1 MAEKQISI
9 LLIAK
14 NMASKTIGQVNKD
27 LGRLGAT
34 GRRAGQGLRSL
45 GANLAKIGAVAA
57 VGIGVA
63 VKNGIDSLVELE
75 SAVGNVDGA
84 IAQLGLTGKIVGS
97 QVAGWANEI
106 EANVQAAFD
115 DKEIT
120 AGAGALIR
128 YGKVTEANLRPAMEV
143 MTDLAAKTGSV
154 ESAAT
159 LLAKAL
165 ADPAKAAGK
174 LARQGV
180 ILTKAEQDQI
190 KAFMKAGD
198 VGKAQAVILASL
210 EKTTKGAAAAMN
222 GPYADAQKTLADVT
236 EDAQRALA
244 EGFLPV
250 LQRVSKWLST
260 ELAKPETIANI
271 RSLGKT
277 LAGAFDKAVTFVQKI
292 PWGSVMDAM
301 KAVGNMA
308 KMALDAFTAM
318 PAWVQTAVIGG
329 WGLNKLTGGALQDGI
344 LGALKA
350 VIPKMAIAAGIVQV
364 NGPVAGGGA
373 GVPGAPAA
381 GGAGAGIAG
390 KIGTVVQLGGI
401 AAIGVGITQAMKEAT
416 DAVIPAIS
424 GGNAEQERILKGI
437 AATARGPLES
447 IRALPENISA
457 LADFI
462 TGGNQKTVD
471 AVGALKS
478 DTRSEGIAQRQAL
491 QAINSKQAAS
501 IVAFRAAERTFANQK
516 PPQVNVST
524 NVKVNVTAANV
535 TRSVNIA
542 ERYSAGPSRSVN
554 NRGGVK
560 VPS

>member
-9 LLIAK
+9 LLVAK

-45 GANLAKIGAVAA
+45 AGNLAKIGAVAA

-75 SAVGNVDGA
+75 SAVATVDGA
-84 IAQLGLTGKIVGS
+84 IVQLGLTGKIAGS

-106 EANVQAAFD
+106 ETSVQAAFD

-260 ELAKPETIANI
+260 ELAKPEAIANI
-271 RSLGKT
+271 RSLGRT
-277 LAGAFDKAVTFVQKI
+277 LAGAFDQAVSFVQKI
-292 PWGSVMDAM
+292 PWGKVMDAM
-301 KAVGNMA
+301 KVVGNAA

-318 PAWVQTAVIGG
+318 PAWVQTAVITG
-329 WGLNKLTGGALQDGI
+329 WGLNKLTGGALSDVIGSLASGLIKGVLGI
-344 LGALKA
+344 N
-350 VIPKMAIAAGIVQV
+350 AGVVNVNGGVV
-364 NGPVAGGGA
+364 NGPGGLDPTAPGGKGGGVK
-373 GVPGAPAA
+373 GLVKNVIKLAPVIA
-381 GGAGAGIAG
+381 IPLAG
-390 KIGTVVQLGGI
+390 KDTLGKGSSIAQKEFADAARRRGI
-401 AAIGVGITQAMKEAT
+401 DPETGKKIVAAIQTSSSNERGEQAKLRSAM
-416 DAVIPAIS
+416 DAV
-424 GGNAEQERILKGI
+424 
-437 AATARGPLES
+437 
-447 IRALPENISA
+447 RA
-457 LADFI
+457 
-462 TGGNQKTVD
+462 
-471 AVGALKS
+471 
-478 DTRSEGIAQRQAL
+478 
-491 QAINSKQAAS
+491 KQAES
-501 IVAFRAAERTFANQK
+501 IVAFRAAERAFANQK
-516 PPQVNVST
+516 PPQVSVST
-524 NVKVNVTAANV
+524 NVKVNVSAANV
-535 TRSVNIA
+535 NKSVVTRA
-542 ERYSAGPSRSVN
+542 RYGTTGGSRDINS
-554 NRGGVK
+554 GHGK
-560 VPS
+560 